1 MLLLGKNPTR
11 ELIDL
16 YYSRPQSERGKNF
29 WDYAAM
35 TKGMGEYGN
44 TKSQFNKEKWLP
56 IARDMPFLVSHYCC
70 MIMKKRPLHKFEKQI
85 HSKPYLGTLAEESK
99 MRKQAWLR
107 HGCNAF
113 EGRHISS
120 QPLSFWTEQD
130 ILEYIKRNKL
140 DICSVYGEIETL
152 KNGNLHLTGCQ
163 RTGW

>member
-1 MLLLGKNPTR
+1 
-11 ELIDL
+11 
-16 YYSRPQSERGKNF
+16 
-29 WDYAAM
+29 M

-130 ILEYIKRNKL
+130 ILEYIKKNKL